1 MNATTIEAPALR
13 MALQLEVNVAAPV
26 ILGELGGFERRMIP
40 IVGGKLT
47 GRDFSGTI
55 LPGGSDVQSI
65 RSDGTVDLLARYAV
79 DLGGDGKLLIENVG
93 IRRMTKSDDGNAAQY
108 FRGVMRFCAPPGR
121 LQWLNDSVFISN
133 GYREGNA
140 VYLTV
145 LEVL

>member
-79 DLGGDGKLLIENVG
+79 DLGGDGKLLIENTG
-93 IRRMTKSDDGNAAQY
+93 IRRMTKSDDGNAAHY